1 MTSDGAVG
9 SRTVSTSSRPG
20 ANVAS
25 ICFLSSYGR
34 RTYSMR
40 RTGAWR
46 TDREQ
51 AKRACW
57 RRAAGKWQAP
67 GLRREDHSGAGN
79 QEAVAGIRW
88 LRLRA
93 GQGRG
98 EFDRRA
104 AGQAGHNQEGRPEV
118 VSDVLPEGIPASPV
132 ENDRLNICR
141 VRPEARAV
149 VDEP

>member
-34 RTYSMR
+34 RMYSMR

-51 AKRACW
+51 AKRACR

-67 GLRREDHSGAGN
+67 GLRREGHSGAGN
-79 QEAVAGIRW
+79 QEAVAGIRGSDYV
-88 LRLRA
+88 LGKAAESLTDGQRARLDIIRKDDP
-93 GQGRG
+93 RLCRTYCLK
-98 EFDRRA
+98 EFLHLLLKTTDLTHA
-104 AGQAGHNQEGRPEV
+104 E
-118 VSDVLPEGIPASPV
+118 SDLKHG
-132 ENDRLNICR
+132 LW
-141 VRPEARAV
+141 
-149 VDEP
+149 

>member
-34 RTYSMR
+34 RMYSMR

-51 AKRACW
+51 AKRACR

-67 GLRREDHSGAGN
+67 GLRREGHSGAGN
-79 QEAVAGIRW
+79 QEAVAGIRGSDHV
-88 LRLRA
+88 LGKAAESLTDGQRARLDIIRKDDP
-93 GQGRG
+93 RLCRTYCLK
-98 EFDRRA
+98 EFLHLLLKTTDLTHA
-104 AGQAGHNQEGRPEV
+104 E
-118 VSDVLPEGIPASPV
+118 SDLKHG
-132 ENDRLNICR
+132 LW
-141 VRPEARAV
+141 
-149 VDEP
+149 

>member
-34 RTYSMR
+34 RMYSMR

-51 AKRACW
+51 AKRACR

-67 GLRREDHSGAGN
+67 GLRREGHSGAGN
-79 QEAVAGIRW
+79 QEAVAGIRGSDYV
-88 LRLRA
+88 LGKAAESLTDGQRARLDIIRKD
-93 GQGRG
+93 G
-98 EFDRRA
+98 
-104 AGQAGHNQEGRPEV
+104 PEV

-132 ENDRLNICR
+132 ENDRLNTCR

-149 VDEP
+149 VNEP